1 MNDTETKINKM
12 LELLEDNYK
21 TEYESLKSD
30 YDSELKEKKAEIK
43 KEIEKYDNR
52 RTNET
57 KQKVQKILKLAKAK
71 SELNLKQKKLQ
82 LMDKLLNNILNN
94 IKDKLANLEP
104 EKKKYFYQKLYREAT
119 KLTDEEFTVLCNS
132 NDEEIIKSIV
142 SDHEIKTD
150 DQIKGGIVLKSKNV
164 NIKNTIDSYIME
176 NKNKIFSL
184 VLEEIGDVE
193 WK

>member
-193 WK
+193 

>member
-119 KLTDEEFTVLCNS
+119 KLTNEEFTVLCNS

-193 WK
+193 

>member
-12 LELLEDNYK
+12 LELLENNYQ

-82 LMDKLLNNILNN
+82 LMDKLLNNILND
-94 IKDKLANLEP
+94 IREKLANLDS

-119 KLTDEEFTVLCNS
+119 KLTDEDFTVLCNS
-132 NDEEIIKSIV
+132 NDEEIVKSIV

-193 WK
+193 